1 MERHRESKSE
11 KRKAKLLWLFLFL
24 LSPIPCPLSP
34 VLHAQQPTSTAPL
47 FEVNS
52 HYLGGRTWAD
62 YKASAG
68 TGLTLNIAAGTAFC
82 GSPPARVVYAGGTLT
97 LTASQTNYVY
107 LDPAATCAP
116 AFNITGFAVGQI
128 PLAKV
133 VTGASTITT
142 VTDVRTWFFPLSCVM
157 SATGAIQCSA
167 LGTDQNITLTPSG
180 TGYTLLN
187 GNVGIGTT
195 MPAVKLE
202 VQGDTTWGSETGP
215 LVVASATT
223 PTKRVHIGFDDGN
236 NVAFISAIH
245 SGAGWANLSLQR
257 GAGNIGIGKTPGAN
271 ANLDVAKSAVFGLNT
286 VSFSATPTF
295 DASLGNT
302 QKITLTDN
310 VTSSTLSNATAGE
323 TVNFIICQDAT
334 GSRTFVWPTNVLGGM
349 TIGATLSKCSAQ
361 NFIFDGTNA
370 YALSAGVTNM

>member
-1 MERHRESKSE
+1 VFRTN
-11 KRKAKLLWLFLFL
+11 
-24 LSPIPCPLSP
+24 
-34 VLHAQQPTSTAPL
+34 AQWVQGIGPGYRPT
-47 FEVNS
+47 
-52 HYLGGRTWAD
+52 
-62 YKASAG
+62 AG
-68 TGLTLNIAAGTAFC
+68 TGLVLNLSAGTSYC
-82 GSPPARVVYAGGTLT
+82 GNPPVPVFYAGGTLA

-107 LDPAATCAP
+107 LDPAATCVP

-133 VTGASTITT
+133 VTGTSTITT
-142 VTDVRTWFFPLSCVM
+142 VTDVRSWFVALPCVM

-187 GNVGIGTT
+187 GNVGIGAIPGAATRVLSSIAGNVGWNLELNDPRTAAANQGGSTRYTGFSDGTT
-195 MPAVKLE
+195 LP
-202 VQGDTTWGSETGP
+202 GDFAAINGFKEN
-215 LVVASATT
+215 ASTDFKGYLLFQT
-223 PTKRVHIGFDDGN
+223 NSGG
-236 NVAFISAIH
+236 
-245 SGAGWANLSLQR
+245 GAGWLADRMRIDS
-257 GAGNIGIGKTPGAN
+257 AGNIGVGKTADAN
-271 ANLDVAKSAVFGLNT
+271 AQLDVAKSIVSGLNT
-286 VSFSATPTF
+286 VTFSATPTF

>member
-1 MERHRESKSE
+1 MLGKSSK
-11 KRKAKLLWLFLFL
+11 RLGLFL
-24 LSPIPCPLSP
+24 LLTFNFQLST
-34 VLHAQQPTSTAPL
+34 VLTAQQPTSTAAL

-62 YKASAG
+62 YKGSAG
-68 TGLTLNIAAGTAFC
+68 AGLTLNIAAGTAYC
-82 GSPPARVVYAGGTLT
+82 GNPPVPVFYAGGTLT

-107 LDPAATCAP
+107 LDPAATCVP

-142 VTDVRTWFFPLSCVM
+142 VTDVRSWFVPLPCVM
-157 SATGAIQCSA
+157 SATGALQCSA
-167 LGTDQNITLTPSG
+167 LGTDQSIILTPSG
-180 TGYTLLN
+180 AGRLILNPLVRSQIDFSNGATLR
-187 GNVGIGTT
+187 GGIG
-195 MPAVKLE
+195 
-202 VQGDTTWGSETGP
+202 
-215 LVVASATT
+215 
-223 PTKRVHIGFDDGN
+223 IDDGGTII
-236 NVAFISAIH
+236 V
-245 SGAGWANLSLQR
+245 
-257 GAGNIGIGKTPGAN
+257 GAN
-271 ANLDVAKSAVFGLNT
+271 AADYALRAESGVFRFARGGGYQTAILNGSGWAT
-286 VSFSATPTF
+286 SVNVVTFTATPTF

-323 TVNFIICQDAT
+323 TINFIICQDAT